1 MRDVDVSIIENK
13 LREACMAIAV
23 EYSHDI
29 ICALRTGEQEETRE
43 KSKAALRMLLENA
56 EIASREQIAIC
67 QDTGMAI
74 VWVKAGQEVHFT
86 GGSLIDAINRGVAA
100 GYHDGY
106 LRASVVDDPLFDR
119 KNTKTNTPAV
129 VYCDIVPGDEVEVE
143 VMAKGFGSENK
154 SKTKMLTPADG
165 VEGVK
170 KFVLDAIKEAGPNA
184 CPPMV
189 VGVGV
194 GGTFDSCAVMAKK
207 ALLRP
212 ISQSNPD
219 ERYKQLEDELLEEA
233 NQLNVGPMGL
243 HGRTTA
249 LKIQVEYFP
258 THIAGLPCAVN
269 ICCHVCRHAR
279 MVI

>member
-29 ICALRTGEQEETRE
+29 ICALRKGEQEETRE

-106 LRASVVDDPLFDR
+106 LRASVVADPLFDR

-129 VYCDIVPGDEVEVE
+129 VYCEIVPGDEVEVE

-154 SKTKMLTPADG
+154 SKIKMLTPADG

-170 KFVLDAIKEAGPNA
+170 KFVLDTIKEAGPNA
-184 CPPMV
+184 CPPMI
-189 VGVGV
+189 VGVGI

-207 ALLRP
+207 AMLRP

-219 ERYKQLEDELLEEA
+219 ERYKQLEDELLEAA
-233 NQLNVGPMGL
+233 NELNVGPMGL
-243 HGRTTA
+243 HGKTTA
-249 LKIQVEYFP
+249 LKIQVEHFP

>member
-29 ICALRTGEQEETRE
+29 ICSLRKGEQEETRE
-43 KSKAALRMLLENA
+43 KSKAALRMLLDNA

-106 LRASVVDDPLFDR
+106 LRASVVADPLFDR

-129 VYCDIVPGDEVEVE
+129 VYCEIVPGDEVEVE

-154 SKTKMLTPADG
+154 SKIKMLTPADG

-170 KFVLDAIKEAGPNA
+170 KFVLDTIKEAGPNA
-184 CPPMV
+184 CPPMI
-189 VGVGV
+189 VGVGI

-207 ALLRP
+207 AMLRP

-219 ERYKQLEDELLEEA
+219 ERYKQLEDELLEAA
-233 NQLNVGPMGL
+233 NELNVGPMGL
-243 HGRTTA
+243 HGKTTA
-249 LKIQVEYFP
+249 LKIQVEHFP

>member
-29 ICALRTGEQEETRE
+29 ICALRKGEQEETRE
-43 KSKAALRMLLENA
+43 KSKAALRMLLDNA

-106 LRASVVDDPLFDR
+106 LRASVVADPLFDR

-129 VYCDIVPGDEVEVE
+129 VYCEIVPGDEVEVE

-154 SKTKMLTPADG
+154 SKIKMLTPADG

-170 KFVLDAIKEAGPNA
+170 KFVLDTIKEAGPNA
-184 CPPMV
+184 CPPMI
-189 VGVGV
+189 VGVGI

-207 ALLRP
+207 AMLRP

-219 ERYKQLEDELLEEA
+219 ERYKQLEDELLEAA
-233 NQLNVGPMGL
+233 NELNVGPMGL
-243 HGRTTA
+243 HGKTTA
-249 LKIQVEYFP
+249 LKIQVEHFP